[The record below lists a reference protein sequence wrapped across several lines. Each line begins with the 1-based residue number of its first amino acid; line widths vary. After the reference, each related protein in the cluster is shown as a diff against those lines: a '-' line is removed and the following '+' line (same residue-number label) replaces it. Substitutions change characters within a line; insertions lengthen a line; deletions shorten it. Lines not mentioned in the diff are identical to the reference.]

1 MTYQLAPLEVATG
14 LVLGVDPRREVVA
27 PRLDVAESPLR
38 AFERAVLPALRR
50 GPCLVSFSGGR
61 DSSAVLAV
69 ATGIAR
75 REGLPLPIPVTNVF
89 PGAATT
95 DESFNCSACGATV
108 GPQDR
113 ACPGCGLEFAD

>member
-1 MTYQLAPLEVATG
+1 MTYSLAPLEIATG
-14 LVLGVDPRREVVA
+14 LVLGVEPRREVVA
-27 PRLDVAESPLR
+27 PRLDAAEPPLP

-75 REGLPLPIPVTNVF
+75 REGLPLPVPVKNVF
-89 PGAATT
+89 PGPATT
-95 DESFNCSACGATV
+95 LE
-108 GPQDR
+108 
-113 ACPGCGLEFAD
+113 PGWQPT